1 MRLVIQRVKQANCKV
16 YEEGHN
22 YEEDHITFESGIEMG
37 LMILVGVEETDS
49 EADIDWLVGKA
60 SQMRIF
66 DDEKGIMNLS
76 VKDINGECMAISQ
89 FTLFASTKKG
99 NRPSWLRAAKGDI
112 SRPLY
117 ESFCKKMELALGKS
131 VATGVFGAD
140 MKISL
145 INDGPVT
152 IIIDSKNK
160 E

>member
-1 MRLVIQRVKQANCKV
+1 MRLVIQRVSRASVKV
-16 YEEGHN
+16 YSQGHE
-22 YEEDHITFESGIEMG
+22 YDEAYIEHSASIGKG
-37 LMILVGVEETDS
+37 LMILVGVEETDLS
-49 EADIDWLVGKA
+49 ADIDWLVGKV

-76 VKDINGECMAISQ
+76 VKDIDGECMAISQ

-112 SRPLY
+112 SKPLY
-117 ESFCKKMELALGKS
+117 EEFCTKLEAATGKP
-131 VATGVFGAD
+131 VAVGVFGAD
-140 MKISL
+140 MKVDL

-152 IIIDSKNK
+152 IIIDSKNR